1 MAVITPSEI
10 TTAAGAVPWGV
21 TTRVLRMTRSA
32 RAAAMAGRRY
42 VGGRGCRQGGAAS
55 GVGCGNP
62 LTCRRNTRPLPESLL
77 FSDSSVLHTAGG
89 KAMPQK
95 AARRVVPAPL
105 FDVVVWHRSCESSHA
120 EGSQVGMNA
129 RGSRERKSQTDHP
142 HRGRSAG
149 SDGVAGPAA
158 RVRAAGRVGV
168 GARRGRSRP
177 GSAEAGPVRPGAPLS
192 GAPVSLVFDRVHGLH
207 DRRDPWQRRRGA
219 ADRAGRRGAQALDSD
234 AGRPSPDVRGRR
246 VVGDGRYDPQSSE
259 RRALLVLL
267 PGHAGRELGRPVVR
281 GSALSG
287 GCDHVRRPRCVDQ
300 PRHGGGA
307 TTAGGGYGAPACRAA
322 DAVTWVA
329 RPPSTLHGRPS
340 LRLLRLGDTQGL
352 RSDGPLGD
360 TPEVPRHR
368 TPGAILL

>member
-32 RAAAMAGRRY
+32 RAAAMAGGRY
-42 VGGRGCRQGGAAS
+42 VGGRGCRQGGGVS

-77 FSDSSVLHTAGG
+77 FSDSSVLHTAWA

-95 AARRVVPAPL
+95 AARRVVSAPL
-105 FDVVVWHRSCESSHA
+105 FDVVVWHRSCELSHA

-129 RGSRERKSQTDHP
+129 RGSREQGAGSSERKSQTDHP
-142 HRGRSAG
+142 HRGRGAG

-158 RVRAAGRVGV
+158 RVRTAGRVGV
-168 GARRGRSRP
+168 GARRDRSRP
-177 GSAEAGPVRPGAPLS
+177 GSAEAGPVRSGAPLS
-192 GAPVSLVFDRVHGLH
+192 GAPVSLIFDRVHGLH

-246 VVGDGRYDPQSSE
+246 VVRDGRYDPQSSE

-267 PGHAGRELGRPVVR
+267 PGHAGHDLGRPVVR
-281 GSALSG
+281 RPALSG
-287 GCDHVRRPRCVDQ
+287 GCD
-300 PRHGGGA
+300 
-307 TTAGGGYGAPACRAA
+307 APACRAA
-322 DAVTWVA
+322 DAVTWA
-329 RPPSTLHGRPS
+329 TKAPSTLHGRAS
-340 LRLLRLGDTQGL
+340 LRLLRLGDPHNL
-352 RSDGPLGD
+352 RGYGALGD
-360 TPEVPRHR
+360 P
-368 TPGAILL
+368 